1 MNSCLGK
8 IIITFLASVAC
19 IAVAYWVFSKEKTLP
34 IYEPGQVNPELVDKD
49 VRLVKDHRVG
59 NFSLWDQK
67 GNVTDS
73 SFTGGYVHVAD
84 FFFTTCQ
91 TICPIMSASMEIVSS
106 EFDPDDDVR
115 FLSFS
120 VIPEEDSIPVL
131 RDYAIGYNVNYA
143 NWRLLTGAKE
153 DVYSLAR
160 KSYFTLKPI
169 EVGMGDGG
177 KGDFIHTNNFVLV
190 DRQKRIRGYYNGTSV
205 LDMKR
210 LSKDI
215 RNLLNDEEG

>member
-1 MNSCLGK
+1 MNSCLSK
-8 IIITFLASVAC
+8 ILITSLASVAC

-34 IYEPGQVNPELVDKD
+34 IYEPGQVNPELVDRN
-49 VRLVKDHRVG
+49 VRLVKGHRVS

-67 GNVTDS
+67 GNITDS
-73 SFTGGYVHVAD
+73 SFTGGHVHVAD

-91 TICPIMSASMEIVSS
+91 TICPIMSASMETVSS
-106 EFDPDDDVR
+106 EFDLNDDVR

-131 RDYAIGYNVNYA
+131 RDYAIGYNVDYA

-153 DVYSLAR
+153 DIYSLAR
-160 KSYFTLKPI
+160 RSYFTLKPT
-169 EVGMGDGG
+169 EVGNGDGG
-177 KGDFIHTNNFVLV
+177 QGDFIHTNNFVLV
-190 DRQKRIRGYYNGTSV
+190 DRQKRIRGYYDGTSV

-210 LSKDI
+210 LTKDI
-215 RNLLNDEEG
+215 RNLLNDEE